1 MTVIHQSTPPEVL
14 PVDRCKGSGQLAA
27 VACAGLAIAS
37 TGCGGERTAPP
48 AQREVAAKTVTIGD
62 FKFKPEAIT
71 VPTGASVTWRN
82 VDSAGH
88 TATSDEGG
96 KFDSGAIQRGR
107 SKTLTLSRKGTIPY
121 HCDFHPFM
129 KGRVVV
135 R

>member
-1 MTVIHQSTPPEVL
+1 MAP
-14 PVDRCKGSGQLAA
+14 AA
-27 VACAGLAIAS
+27 V
-37 TGCGGERTAPP
+37 
-48 AQREVAAKTVTIGD
+48 TIVD
-62 FKFKPEAIT
+62 FKFRPEAIT
-71 VPTGASVTWRN
+71 VPAGARHVED

-96 KFDSGAIQRGR
+96 NFDSGAIQRGR
-107 SKTLTLSRKGTIPY
+107 SKTLTLSRKGTFAY